1 MRYTEARL
9 TKLAEEMMDDIEQDT
24 VDWRLNFDGTLS
36 EPVMLPT
43 KFPNQLCNG
52 TMGIAV

>member
-9 TKLAEEMMDDIEQDT
+9 TKIAEEMLADIDKDT
-24 VDWRLNFDGTLS
+24 VDWTDNYDNSRK
-36 EPVMLPT
+36 EPMFLPT
-43 KFPNQLCNG
+43 KFPALLCNG

>member
-9 TKLAEEMMDDIEQDT
+9 TRLAEEMMDDIEQDT
-24 VDWRLNFDGTLS
+24 VDWRLNFDGTLN

-52 TMGIAV
+52 TM